1 MVNSYNVH
9 LQKIFSHYLKT
20 GSVSSL
26 SIITLALAKGR
37 TVRDTID
44 LFKKANIIFPDFC
57 EKSRKLVFY
66 SEDKT
71 IKMIYVKAVD
81 VTTYVEQ
88 GAADIGIVGK
98 DNILEA
104 EADIYELLDLQL
116 GQCAFVVASLKEA
129 PSLNGT
135 SVKVASKYPNVAKKY
150 FANKGIEADT
160 IKLNGSVELAPI
172 INMAEYIVDIVETG
186 NTIKEN
192 GLIILDEVEKIS
204 TRLVVN
210 KASFATKTE
219 QIQAMIEKIRNELE

>member
-1 MVNSYNVH
+1 MAQ
-9 LQKIFSHYLKT
+9 L
-20 GSVSSL
+20 
-26 SIITLALAKGR
+26 TLALAKGR
-37 TVRDTID
+37 TARDSIE
-44 LFKKANIIFPDFC
+44 LLERAGIYFPDFN

-66 SEDKT
+66 NETKD

-104 EADIYELLDLQL
+104 GANLYELLDLNI
-116 GQCAFVVASLKEA
+116 GRCKFSVASLHK
-129 PSLNGT
+129 T
-135 SVKVASKYPNVAKKY
+135 SIEKGIPVKVASKYPKVTKDYFKKL
-150 FANKGIEADT
+150 GIPVEV

-172 INMAEYIVDIVETG
+172 IGLADYIVDIVETG
-186 NTIKEN
+186 NTIREN
-192 GLIILDEVEKIS
+192 GLSILTDVADIS

-219 QIQAMIEKIRNELE
+219 AIQRLIDQLKEVLDESEG

>member
-1 MVNSYNVH
+1 
-9 LQKIFSHYLKT
+9 
-20 GSVSSL
+20 L
-26 SIITLALAKGR
+26 STITLALAKGR
-37 TVRDTID
+37 TAKATIE
-44 LFKKANIIFPDFC
+44 LLKKAKIIFPDFC

-66 SEDKT
+66 SEDKS

-104 EADIYELLDLQL
+104 EADIYELLDLKL
-116 GQCAFVVASLKEA
+116 GQCAFVVASLQET
-129 PSLNGT
+129 LNFNGAAI
-135 SVKVASKYPNVAKKY
+135 KVASKYPNVAKRY
-150 FANKGIEADT
+150 FESKGIVAET

-186 NTIKEN
+186 TTIKEN
-192 GLIILDEVEKIS
+192 GLTILDEVEKIS

-210 KASFATKTE
+210 KASFATKTNQIQTIIE
-219 QIQAMIEKIRNELE
+219 QIRKELE